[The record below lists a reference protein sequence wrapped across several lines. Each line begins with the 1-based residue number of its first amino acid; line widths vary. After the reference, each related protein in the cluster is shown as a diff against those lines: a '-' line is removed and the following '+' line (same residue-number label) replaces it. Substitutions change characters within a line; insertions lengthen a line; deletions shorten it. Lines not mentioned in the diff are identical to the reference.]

1 MAAGYASDLLSSS
14 ALKTALAAVVLS
26 IVLSSIMGALRSK
39 KWKAQGK
46 HVFITGGSQGL
57 GLAVAELL
65 ASKGAHVTIC
75 SRTESKLRES
85 VEKVKAAAKSNSQN
99 IDYIAADVST
109 FEGAKRAIESCR
121 VVPDTVFCCAG
132 GAKPGFFIEQTESDF
147 EKGIKT
153 DYWTCLATA
162 HASAN
167 AMARTNLADGKIVL
181 VSSTLGLIGLVGY
194 SQYAPMK
201 HAIRGLAESLRSELI
216 LYGISVHA
224 YFPGTIL
231 SPGLEEENKT
241 KPKITLEI
249 EGQDDGLTP
258 AQCAKGLIKGVE
270 RGHFFITTDFNTELF
285 RSAALGASPTNRGVL
300 DRAVALIAWI
310 AIPVWRNLIA
320 DRAIKKHSKQHK
332 QSLFSA
338 PTN

>member
-1 MAAGYASDLLSSS
+1 MLSAPALLTSLASR
-14 ALKTALAAVVLS
+14 TALAAIILS

-65 ASKGAHVTIC
+65 ASKGANVTIC
-75 SRTESKLRES
+75 SRTESKLREA
-85 VEKVKAAAKSNSQN
+85 VGKVKAAAKTEDQKVE
-99 IDYIAADVST
+99 YVAADVST
-109 FEGAKRAIESCR
+109 FEGAKRAIESCS

-147 EKGIKT
+147 EKGMRT
-153 DYWTCLATA
+153 DYWTCLATS
-162 HASAN
+162 HAAAN
-167 AMARTNLADGKIVL
+167 AMARNNVTNGKIVL
-181 VSSTLGLIGLVGY
+181 ISSTLGLIGLIGY
-194 SQYAPMK
+194 SQYGPMK

-216 LYGISVHA
+216 LYGISVQA

-249 EGQDDGLTP
+249 EGEEEGLTP

-270 RGHFFITTDFNTELF
+270 KGHFFITTDFNTELF
-285 RSAALGASPTNRGVL
+285 RTAALGAGPTNRGLL
-300 DRAVALIAWI
+300 DRVIALIGWI
-310 AIPVWRNLIA
+310 AIPFWRNLIA
-320 DRAIKKHSKQHK
+320 DRAIRKHRQQHK
-332 QSLFSA
+332 EEVLSA
-338 PTN
+338 RLR

>member
-1 MAAGYASDLLSSS
+1 MLSAHALFTSLASR
-14 ALKTALAAVVLS
+14 TALAAVILS

-65 ASKGAHVTIC
+65 ASKGANVTIC
-75 SRTESKLRES
+75 SRTESKLREA
-85 VEKVKAAAKSNSQN
+85 VGKVKAAAKSKDQK
-99 IDYIAADVST
+99 IEYVAADVST
-109 FEGAKRAIESCR
+109 FEGAKRAIESCS

-147 EKGIKT
+147 EKGMRT
-153 DYWTCLATA
+153 DYWTCLATS
-162 HASAN
+162 HAAAN
-167 AMARTNLADGKIVL
+167 AMARNNVVNGKIVL
-181 VSSTLGLIGLVGY
+181 ISSTLGLIGLIGY
-194 SQYAPMK
+194 SQYGPMK

-216 LYGISVHA
+216 LYGISVQA

-249 EGQDDGLTP
+249 EGEEEGLTP

-270 RGHFFITTDFNTELF
+270 KGHFFITTDFNTELF
-285 RSAALGASPTNRGVL
+285 RTAALGAGSTNHGLL
-300 DRAVALIAWI
+300 DRVIALIGWI
-310 AIPVWRNLIA
+310 AIPFWRNLIA
-320 DRAIKKHSKQHK
+320 DRAIRRHRQQHNEEVLAARSK
-332 QSLFSA
+332 
-338 PTN
+338 

>member
-1 MAAGYASDLLSSS
+1 
-14 ALKTALAAVVLS
+14 
-26 IVLSSIMGALRSK
+26 MGALRRN
-39 KWKAQGK
+39 KWKPQAK

-75 SRTESKLRES
+75 SRTESKLREA
-85 VEKVKAAAKSNSQN
+85 VGKVKAAAKSDQQK
-99 IDYIAADVST
+99 IGYVAADVST
-109 FEGAKRAIESCR
+109 FEGAKRAVEACS

-132 GAKPGFFIEQTESDF
+132 GAKPGFFLEQTEADF
-147 EKGIKT
+147 EKGMKT

-162 HASAN
+162 HAAAN
-167 AMARTNLADGKIVL
+167 AMARTNVVNGKIVL

-224 YFPGTIL
+224 YFPGTIF

-241 KPKITLEI
+241 KPEITRQI
-249 EGQDDGLTP
+249 EGTEDGLTP
-258 AQCAKGLIKGVE
+258 AQCAKGLIKGIE
-270 RGHFFITTDFNTELF
+270 QGHYFITTDFGTELF
-285 RSAALGASPTNRGVL
+285 RAAALGAGPTNRGVV
-300 DRAVALIAWI
+300 DRVIALVSWI
-310 AIPVWRNLIA
+310 AIPVWRTFIA
-320 DRAIKKHSKQHK
+320 DRAIKKHRKQHQTSLAA
-332 QSLFSA
+332 QSK
-338 PTN
+338 